1 MDQRQEGYVAL
12 KQLMVLAILIAL
24 SVILERLLGYNDRI
38 LSISFGYLPI
48 VLAAI
53 VYGPGSALV
62 VSVAGDVLGALF
74 FPAGPLDLRFA
85 LIAAAKGLLY
95 GLFLR
100 REETQRG
107 SAALAQAL
115 VTVLCHLTL
124 NTLVISDI
132 IGKGFWALL
141 PLRGVKNLLFYPIEV
156 LTIIK
161 LLEYRKTFKWLA
173 K

>member
-1 MDQRQEGYVAL
+1 MVQQQKRNVAL
-12 KQLMVLAILIAL
+12 KQLVVLAILIAL
-24 SVILERLLGYNDRI
+24 SVILERFLGYNDRI

-53 VYGPGSALV
+53 VYGPFSSMV
-62 VSVAGDVLGALF
+62 VSIVADVLGALL
-74 FPAGPLDLRFA
+74 FPSGPLDPRFT

-95 GLFLR
+95 GLFLN
-100 REETQRG
+100 REDAQRG
-107 SAALAQAL
+107 SAALSQAL
-115 VTVLCHLTL
+115 VTVVCHLTL

-132 IGKGFWALL
+132 IGRGFWAIL
-141 PLRGVKNLLFYPIEV
+141 PLRVLKNLLFYPIEV

-161 LLEYRKTFKWLA
+161 LLEYRKTFERLA

>member
-1 MDQRQEGYVAL
+1 MVQQQKRNIAL
-12 KQLMVLAILIAL
+12 KQLVVLAILIAL
-24 SVILERLLGYNDRI
+24 SVILERFLGYNDRI

-53 VYGPGSALV
+53 VYGPFSSMV
-62 VSVAGDVLGALF
+62 VSIVADVLGALL
-74 FPAGPLDLRFA
+74 FPSGPLDPRFT

-95 GLFLR
+95 GLFLN
-100 REETQRG
+100 REDAQRG
-107 SAALAQAL
+107 SAALSQAL
-115 VTVLCHLTL
+115 VTVVCHLTL

-132 IGKGFWALL
+132 IGRGFWAIL
-141 PLRGVKNLLFYPIEV
+141 PLRVLKNLLFYPIEV

-161 LLEYRKTFKWLA
+161 LLEYRKTFERLA

>member
-1 MDQRQEGYVAL
+1 MVQQQKRNIAL
-12 KQLMVLAILIAL
+12 KQLVVLAILIAL
-24 SVILERLLGYNDRI
+24 SVILERFLGYNDRI

-53 VYGPGSALV
+53 VYGPFSSMV
-62 VSVAGDVLGALF
+62 VSVVADVLGALL
-74 FPAGPLDLRFA
+74 FPSGPLDPRFT

-95 GLFLR
+95 GLFLN
-100 REETQRG
+100 REDAQRG
-107 SAALAQAL
+107 SAALSQAL
-115 VTVLCHLTL
+115 VTVVCHLTL

-132 IGKGFWALL
+132 IGRGFWAIL
-141 PLRGVKNLLFYPIEV
+141 PLRVLKNLLFYPIEV

-161 LLEYRKTFKWLA
+161 LLEYRKTFERLA